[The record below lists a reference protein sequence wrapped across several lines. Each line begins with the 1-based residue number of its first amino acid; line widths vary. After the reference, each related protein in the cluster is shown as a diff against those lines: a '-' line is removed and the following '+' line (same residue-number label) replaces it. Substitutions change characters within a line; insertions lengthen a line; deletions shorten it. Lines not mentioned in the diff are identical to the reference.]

1 MPECL
6 LAEEVKTKPVIL
18 FQAILHT
25 GVQNHVARF
34 HA

>member
-6 LAEEVKTKPVIL
+6 LAEEVKTKPVML
-18 FQAILHT
+18 FQAILHA
-25 GVQNHVARF
+25 GVRDHVARF